1 MKGIGA
7 AAQLTI
13 SKYYDGTWD
22 EIGGKNT
29 ALGVA
34 DDAVGLPTDTWSLT
48 GLTVEEYQKVYDA
61 VKDGSLV
68 IDTDYE
74 TGLTQEWSNVT
85 LNII

>member
-1 MKGIGA
+1 M
-7 AAQLTI
+7 
-13 SKYYDGTWD
+13 
-22 EIGGKNT
+22 
-29 ALGVA
+29 
-34 DDAVGLPTDTWSLT
+34 
-48 GLTVEEYQKVYDA
+48 EEYQKVYDA